1 MKILIPSLSMSHL
14 HYDHSLGSALTAS
27 QKHKGIRTVLLST
40 FGPIVTHIDSFSTLL
55 FTYYNPPLDSPDTG
69 EVHNMGQPMLYP
81 KVQKKGAVALVQKI
95 KSAGC

>member
-1 MKILIPSLSMSHL
+1 MSHL

-40 FGPIVTHIDSFSTLL
+40 FGPIVTHIDLFSTLL
-55 FTYYNPPLDSPDTG
+55 FTYYNPLLDSPDTG
-69 EVHNMGQPMLYP
+69 EVHNMGQQCFIQKY
-81 KVQKKGAVALVQKI
+81 KKGAVALDQKI